1 MNVKVVYEERGIL
14 LEKDFHD
21 CDSVI
26 AAMNLLAEQEID
38 ARSIIGV
45 INNDEI
51 DYIRKPYRASNVD
64 E

>member
-1 MNVKVVYEERGIL
+1 MNVKVVYEERGML
-14 LEKDFHD
+14 LEKEFPG
-21 CDSVI
+21 CDSI
-26 AAMNLLAEQEID
+26 MAAMNLFAEQGID
-38 ARSIIGV
+38 VRSIAGV

>member
-1 MNVKVVYEERGIL
+1 MNVKVVYEERGML
-14 LEKDFHD
+14 LEKEFPD
-21 CDSVI
+21 CDSIV
-26 AAMNLLAEQEID
+26 AAMNLFAEQGID
-38 ARSIIGV
+38 AHSIVGV